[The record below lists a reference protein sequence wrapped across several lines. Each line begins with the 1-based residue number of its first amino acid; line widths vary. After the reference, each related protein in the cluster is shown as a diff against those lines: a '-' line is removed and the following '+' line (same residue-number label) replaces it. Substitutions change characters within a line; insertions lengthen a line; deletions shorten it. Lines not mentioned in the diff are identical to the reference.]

1 MMGIGYLLAIG
12 FASAPSLFAGFSGK
26 MVKEFPLATQF
37 DLGIGPYIGAAIVMV
52 AMGLIGYFGLNDNR
66 RGIAFG
72 VAGGALASVFLVA
85 ILAVVPGLNQYAIA
99 PPQELAYAAGLN
111 LNPTDQ
117 LIAFGSTRPSI
128 AFYARRTVTFIPAGE
143 VDRLRTALGKEG
155 RTMILLPEYYQNA
168 LPKEAAEF
176 QPILKRYG
184 YVLLGNQQMITRPQ
198 DAHIGGTLPS
208 KALGH

>member
-1 MMGIGYLLAIG
+1 
-12 FASAPSLFAGFSGK
+12 
-26 MVKEFPLATQF
+26 
-37 DLGIGPYIGAAIVMV
+37 
-52 AMGLIGYFGLNDNR
+52 NDNK

-85 ILAVVPGLNQYAIA
+85 ILTVIPGLNRYAIA

-111 LNPTDQ
+111 LHPTDQ

-143 VDRLRTALGKEG
+143 IDRLRTALSKEG
-155 RTMILLPEYYQNA
+155 RTMILLPEYFQDA
-168 LPKEAAEF
+168 LPREAAEF

-184 YVLLGNQQMITRPQ
+184 YVLLGNQQIITMPPGA
-198 DAHIGGTLPS
+198 DVGALPPA
-208 KALGH
+208 KTLGH